1 MAINGSLDHKA
12 DMTSTLH
19 QRFTRGPAAVSA
31 PTAQGEGETTNDL
44 TIGSPNIV
52 ADRSTRTDRRR
63 IGDQECLGRR
73 ADRLRRR
80 HPGNSGVF
88 QFFQGLAAVIK
99 GGFYVVAPNNIYQ
112 FSVSGWGWIH
122 LILGIVLAAT
132 GFFILTGQPWAR
144 VVGIVVAVLS
154 ALSNFLFIPYYP
166 LWALVIIA
174 LDVAV
179 IWALSTYR
187 PES

>member
-1 MAINGSLDHKA
+1 
-12 DMTSTLH
+12 MTS
-19 QRFTRGPAAVSA
+19 PSAAQTSSPTNQPA
-31 PTAQGEGETTNDL
+31 PTGGASGTKNAWAGGL
-44 TIGSPNIV
+44 TVFAGVILATV
-52 ADRSTRTDRRR
+52 
-63 IGDQECLGRR
+63 
-73 ADRLRRR
+73 
-80 HPGNSGVF
+80 GVF
-88 QFFQGLAAVIK
+88 QFVQGLAAVIK

-122 LILGIVLAAT
+122 LILGIVLAVT

-154 ALSNFLFIPYYP
+154 AVANFLFIPYYP

-179 IWALSTYR
+179 IWALATYR
-187 PES
+187 PPD

>member
-1 MAINGSLDHKA
+1 
-12 DMTSTLH
+12 MTSPSAAQTSSPND
-19 QRFTRGPAAVSA
+19 QPAPTGPASGTKNAWA
-31 PTAQGEGETTNDL
+31 GGL
-44 TIGSPNIV
+44 TVFAGVILATV
-52 ADRSTRTDRRR
+52 
-63 IGDQECLGRR
+63 
-73 ADRLRRR
+73 
-80 HPGNSGVF
+80 GVF

-154 ALSNFLFIPYYP
+154 ALANFLFIPYYP

-179 IWALSTYR
+179 IWALATYR
-187 PES
+187 PQD